1 MKQPRLT
8 TFLSAVVAAAL
19 LITPSAKAQAQ
30 AGAGN
35 ATFTVTAVGKKDA
48 EVSNIPKDDVR
59 LLQGKDRKQ
68 IGDWRKGDSLF
79 LAILI
84 DDSIDSSA
92 GGQWE
97 YLREFIM
104 AQPPSTFIMVG
115 YITDNGTRVLQ
126 DFSPN
131 HELAAKALRLP
142 IGFGSIGSSPY
153 LGTIDL
159 LKRWPKTG
167 PRRSVILITSG
178 IDFFRGPGFGPFYP
192 DLDPLISRAERQN
205 TNIWTI
211 YYPSASHRGRSFRL
225 GNNAQNNLDKLSQ
238 DTGAESYFLGT
249 QTPVSIKP
257 YLDEITVHLNSQ
269 YLLTF
274 AGSGGAKGKYQGM
287 KVRTELKDVEF
298 LAPAAVYIPPAGQ

>member
-1 MKQPRLT
+1 MKQPRLSK
-8 TFLSAVVAAAL
+8 FLGAAVAAAL
-19 LITPSAKAQAQ
+19 LFIPSAKAQSQ
-30 AGAGN
+30 AASGN

-48 EVSNIPKDDVR
+48 DVSNIPKDDVQ
-59 LLQGKDRKQ
+59 LFQGKDRKQ

-84 DDSIDSSA
+84 DDSIDTSA
-92 GGQWE
+92 GGQWD

-104 AQPPSTFIMVG
+104 SQPASTAILVG
-115 YITDNGTRVLQ
+115 YITNNGTRVVQ
-126 DFSPN
+126 DFTPD
-131 HELAAKALRLP
+131 HALAAKALRLP
-142 IGFGSIGSSPY
+142 IGIGSLGSSPY
-153 LGTIDL
+153 LGAIDL

-211 YYPSASHRGRSFRL
+211 YYPSASHRGHSFRL

-238 DTGAESYFLGT
+238 DSGAESYFLGT
-249 QTPVSIKP
+249 QSPVSIKP
-257 YLDEITVHLNSQ
+257 YLEEIGMHLSNQ

-274 AGSGGAKGKYQGM
+274 AGNGGAKGKYQSV
-287 KVRTELKDVEF
+287 KVKTERKEVEF
-298 LAPAAVYIPPAGQ
+298 LTPAAVFIPPTAQ

>member
-8 TFLSAVVAAAL
+8 TFLGAVVTAAL
-19 LITPSAKAQAQ
+19 LFAPSAKAQSQ
-30 AGAGN
+30 AAGN
-35 ATFTVTAVGKKDA
+35 VTFTVTAVGKKDA
-48 EVSNIPKDDVR
+48 DVSNIPKDDVQ
-59 LLQGKDRKQ
+59 LFQGKDRKQ

-84 DDSIDSSA
+84 DDSIETSA
-92 GGQWE
+92 GGQWD

-104 AQPPSTFIMVG
+104 AQPASTSIMVG

-126 DFSPN
+126 DFTPN

-159 LKRWPKTG
+159 LKRWPNTG
-167 PRRSVILITSG
+167 ARRSVLLISSG
-178 IDFFRGPGFGPFYP
+178 IDFFRGPGFGPFSPY
-192 DLDPLISRAERQN
+192 LDPLISRAEKQN

-211 YYPSASHRGRSFRL
+211 YYPSASHRGHSFRL

-249 QTPVSIKP
+249 LAPVSLKP
-257 YLDEITVHLNSQ
+257 YLDEISVHLNNQ

-274 AGSGGAKGKYQGM
+274 AGSGGAKGKFQNV
-287 KVRTELKDVEF
+287 KVKSEAKQVEF
-298 LAPAAVYIPPAGQ
+298 LTPAAVFVPPTAR